1 MASLT
6 KHLFSDEDLAS
17 VQDFDCGSAPY
28 ELEVS
33 NWLKGSADQ
42 ESAIASIHHPV
53 RPCKVWLYKLED
65 GTLVGFGA
73 LGKSEWRWKGNKD
86 PRVPVTVIIWVG
98 LQKEFQGQPPPPSPK
113 EQRYSVRVLDDLIN
127 QASED
132 KETHPVLGLFVHK
145 DNVKAIRLYQ
155 AAGFTDDLDP
165 LRNKAGE
172 IEYLRM
178 AVILDVD
185 SLLGAL
191 PAKSKK

>member
-1 MASLT
+1 M
-6 KHLFSDEDLAS
+6 
-17 VQDFDCGSAPY
+17 
-28 ELEVS
+28 
-33 NWLKGSADQ
+33 KGSADQ